1 MKVSGHAAIVTGG
14 ASGLGLATAK
24 RLAAEGAKVSIFD
37 NNSALGRQVAEEL
50 GVLFVEADITSE
62 ESVVN
67 AIRQAA
73 AAHGPARILVNCA
86 AIGGPGIRT
95 AGKRG
100 PHPLDVFQEL
110 VQVNLVGAFN
120 VTRLAASEMVKLE
133 PLDRGERGVII
144 NVSSINALDGPVG
157 TVAYTATKAGVVGM
171 TITVARDLAP
181 KGVRACTIA
190 PGNFETPM
198 LMNAPEEFLQALQA
212 SVPFPN
218 DRFGDP
224 ADFAGLALHVCENIM
239 LNGEVIRID
248 GAIRHSHV
256 S

>member
-1 MKVSGHAAIVTGG
+1 MKVSGQAAIVTGG

-24 RLAAEGAKVSIFD
+24 RLAAEGANVSIFD
-37 NNSALGRQVAEEL
+37 RNSVLGHQMADEI

-62 ESVVN
+62 ESVLD
-67 AIRQAA
+67 ALGQAA
-73 AAHGPARILVNCA
+73 EANGPARILVNCA
-86 AIGGPGIRT
+86 AIGGPGMRT

-100 PHPLDVFQEL
+100 PHPLDIFQEL

-120 VTRLAASEMVKLE
+120 VTRLAAAEMVKLE
-133 PLDRGERGVII
+133 SLDRGERGVII

-157 TVAYTATKAGVVGM
+157 TVAYTAAKAGVVGM

-190 PGNFETPM
+190 PGNFETPL
-198 LMNAPEEFLQALQA
+198 LMNAPDEFLQALQA

-224 ADFAGLALHVCENIM
+224 ADFASLALHICENIM

-256 S
+256 L

>member
-1 MKVSGHAAIVTGG
+1 MKVEGQASIVTGG
-14 ASGLGLATAK
+14 ASGLGEATA
-24 RLAAEGAKVSIFD
+24 RALSSAGGKVGIFD
-37 NNSALGRQVAEEL
+37 LNAERGKQVAEEIN
-50 GVLFVEADITSE
+50 GVFAEVDITDE
-62 ESVVN
+62 ASVQ
-67 AIRQAA
+67 AGIALAA

-100 PHPLDVFQEL
+100 PHPLDIFQKL

-120 VTRLAASEMVKLE
+120 VTRLAASEMVKLD

-157 TVAYTATKAGVVGM
+157 TVAYTAAKAGVVGM

-198 LMNAPEEFLQALQA
+198 LMAAPEEFLDALLA
-212 SVPFPN
+212 SVPVPN
-218 DRFGDP
+218 DHFGDP
-224 ADFAGLALHVCENIM
+224 ADFASLALHICENIM

-248 GAIRHSHV
+248 GAIRHSHTA
-256 S
+256 